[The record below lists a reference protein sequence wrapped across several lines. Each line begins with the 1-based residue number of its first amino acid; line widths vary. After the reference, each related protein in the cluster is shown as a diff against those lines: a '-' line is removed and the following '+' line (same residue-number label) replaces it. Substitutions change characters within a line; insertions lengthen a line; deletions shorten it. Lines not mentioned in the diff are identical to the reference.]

1 MTDGGS
7 SMSDTQMPGPRRSG
21 VQVISRAAMILHLL
35 ARSPTG
41 LTLPEVVNR
50 TGLAKST
57 AYRILSALEQEQIVE
72 SFDNRYRV
80 GRILTRVAMSETE
93 QVRLRARPFL
103 EALAAD
109 LHETVDITVLVGDQI
124 MIIDQIFWMRQLTA
138 GHTVG
143 STLPAA
149 NTASGWALVACSP
162 SHAGLAPAAARAFEA
177 RAEVA
182 GQTMDAILAR
192 IRREKIAVDEGGLAG
207 ISATA
212 TFAIDDVGNAFA
224 LGVPVP
230 TVRFADQAA
239 TIRETL
245 LKVRPEFERIVSG
258 R

>member
-1 MTDGGS
+1 MDAPGAKTP
-7 SMSDTQMPGPRRSG
+7 MPEARRSG
-21 VQVISRAAMILHLL
+21 VQVISRAAAILHLL

-41 LTLPEVVNR
+41 LTLAEVVKR
-50 TGLAKST
+50 SGLAKST
-57 AYRILSALEQEQIVE
+57 AYRILSALEDEQIVE

-103 EALAAD
+103 EALAAE

-124 MIIDQIFWMRQLTA
+124 MIIEQIFWMRELTA
-138 GHTVG
+138 GHLTG

-149 NTASGWALVACSP
+149 NTASGWVLVACAP
-162 SHAGLAPAAARAFEA
+162 SYAGLASAAPAFEA
-177 RAEVA
+177 RANAA
-182 GQTMDAILAR
+182 GETMDQRLAR
-192 IRREKIAVDEGGLAG
+192 IRKEKIAVDEGGLAG

-212 TFAIDDVGNAFA
+212 TFAIDDAGNAFA

-230 TVRFADQAA
+230 TLRFAAEAA
-239 TIRETL
+239 RIRAVL
-245 LKVRPEFERIVSG
+245 LKARPEFERIVSG

>member
-1 MTDGGS
+1 
-7 SMSDTQMPGPRRSG
+7 
-21 VQVISRAAMILHLL
+21 VITRAATILHLL
-35 ARSPTG
+35 ARAPTG
-41 LTLPEVVNR
+41 LTLAEVVKR

-72 SFDNRYRV
+72 SFDSRYRV

-93 QVRLRARPFL
+93 QLRLRARPFL
-103 EALAAD
+103 EALAAE

-124 MIIDQIFWMRQLTA
+124 MIIEQIFWMRELTA
-138 GHTVG
+138 GHMLG

-162 SHAGLAPAAARAFEA
+162 NYAGLPAVTPAFEA
-177 RAEVA
+177 RANVA
-182 GQTMDAILAR
+182 GESVEARLQR
-192 IRREKIAVDEGGLAG
+192 IRHERVAVDEEGLAG

-212 TFAIDDVGNAFA
+212 TFAVDDAGNAFA

-230 TVRFADQAA
+230 TVRFAGEAA
-239 TIRETL
+239 RIRATL
-245 LKVRPEFERIVSG
+245 LRVRPDFERIVSG

>member
-1 MTDGGS
+1 MTDGTS
-7 SMSDTQMPGPRRSG
+7 SATPAPEARRSG
-21 VQVISRAAMILHLL
+21 VQVISRAAMILHML

-41 LTLPEVVNR
+41 LTLADVVR
-50 TGLAKST
+50 RSGLAKST
-57 AYRILSALEQEQIVE
+57 AYRILSALEDEQIVE

-124 MIIDQIFWMRQLTA
+124 MIIEQIFWMRQLSA
-138 GHTVG
+138 GHMAG

-162 SHAGLAPAAARAFEA
+162 SYAGLALAAPAFEA
-177 RAEVA
+177 RAEVD
-182 GQTMDAILAR
+182 GETMDARLER
-192 IRREKIAVDEGGLAG
+192 IRAEKIAVDQEGLAG

-212 TFAIDDVGNAFA
+212 TFATDDAGNAFA
-224 LGVPVP
+224 LGVPIP
-230 TVRFADQAA
+230 TVRFPEQAA
-239 TIRETL
+239 RVRATL
-245 LKVRPEFERIVSG
+245 LRVRPEFARIVSG